1 MLLNLRE
8 RNISDLHSDQRAL
21 ASSRVARAYRL
32 MYDKEECE
40 RYENAITELQKVKQD
55 LHNQAEDIYSA
66 LHITGRLDLTIS
78 TGELLLLLPD
88 IAKEQQR
95 ESRETSTASS
105 ISATGGRAYMHAFRE
120 AVSRQIEKAN
130 SDENVCS
137 SVHFEATPQI

>member
-1 MLLNLRE
+1 
-8 RNISDLHSDQRAL
+8 
-21 ASSRVARAYRL
+21 

-105 ISATGGRAYMHAFRE
+105 ISVTGGRAYMHAFRE

-130 SDENVCS
+130 SDENVCTF
-137 SVHFEATPQI
+137 VPFGATSRS